1 MGILVSRTWKKPAQ
15 TNNMHFVWKLE
26 MSITLQN
33 SCSCSCPSQANMRC
47 LLCNGF
53 FFWYIRKQFIPKSAT
68 KGRARYEQSSL
79 KENEPLHQKIC
90 FSVLTAIWKRWSGWV
105 EEYEFGDP
113 VTYSSLNTC
122 QDKSQYDILCFATQN
137 MIYAQIFW
145 IFFFLLPYIPVS
157 FYFVNHALSLWW
169 RPKLS
174 PFLYLFCNK
183 EKGKDKRAV

>member
-1 MGILVSRTWKKPAQ
+1 
-15 TNNMHFVWKLE
+15 MHFVWKLE
-26 MSITLQN
+26 MSIILQN

-79 KENEPLHQKIC
+79 KENEPLHQKIR

-137 MIYAQIFW
+137 MIDAQIFW
-145 IFFFLLPYIPVS
+145 LFFFPASLHTSQFLLCKPCIKLMMKTQTVPFPVFILYQRKRQGQKS
-157 FYFVNHALSLWW
+157 CLVLSKTC
-169 RPKLS
+169 RQDPS
-174 PFLYLFCNK
+174 Q
-183 EKGKDKRAV
+183 DS